1 MRTRER
7 FGIHCECQSHNRKG
21 VKHMYLAIRIAKYKT
36 ALLIAATLALGLLLA
51 PSMASAQGGG
61 AAPPAAAANGDVFG
75 VNPVAGSIALGKRGL
90 QETIAGVINVALS
103 LLGIIAVVIV
113 LIGGFKWMTAGGTED
128 KVAEARKLIFS
139 GIIGLAIIMSAW
151 AIARFVIV
159 NLASET
165 GNQGGIEN
173 VQP

>member
-1 MRTRER
+1 
-7 FGIHCECQSHNRKG
+7 
-21 VKHMYLAIRIAKYKT
+21 MYLAIRIAKYKT
-36 ALLIAATLALGLLLA
+36 ALLIAATLAFGLLLA
-51 PSMASAQGGG
+51 PSMASAQPPP
-61 AAPPAAAANGDVFG
+61 APAAAANGDVFG

-113 LIGGFKWMTAGGTED
+113 LIGGFKWMTAGGSED

-165 GNQGGIEN
+165 GNEGGIEN